1 MDSDSPFIIDGMVRK
16 RRGRRKRGQEGEAYV
31 QLVTYSDAE
40 KSHGKQNR
48 HDLLQLSGSALCTSV
63 PRNFNA

>member
-1 MDSDSPFIIDGMVRK
+1 MVWYA
-16 RRGRRKRGQEGEAYV
+16 RGGGGGGGGRGGREGEAFV

-48 HDLLQLSGSALCTSV
+48 HDLL
-63 PRNFNA
+63 